1 MIYTGQMLL
10 SKKDRLY
17 FSVFYFGRM
26 FLLHFNMPARSD
38 PIIPLQFH
46 FLKKSE
52 KTFFFLC
59 ADRHSFQLG
68 VVKGIRNESGLLD
81 LR

>member
-52 KTFFFLC
+52 KTIFFFALN
-59 ADRHSFQLG
+59 HIVF
-68 VVKGIRNESGLLD
+68 NSGS
-81 LR
+81 